1 MLSEI
6 KTAAIIALL
15 TPLIFTVPGAKA
27 ADAVWLS
34 CESNDSEKSAEKF
47 QQIFIVNPEKR
58 RIFNYENDTLLE
70 IGYNTQFSPDIVAF
84 SYAVAP
90 NSSVVTRISINRRS
104 LSMTKVTMGPK
115 EYYSCEG
122 VCSLMKPID
131 QPPPQF

>member
-1 MLSEI
+1 MLPDI
-6 KTAAIIALL
+6 KTAAAIALL
-15 TPLIFTVPGAKA
+15 TPLMFAVPSAKA

-34 CESNDSEKSAEKF
+34 CVSNDSEKSAEKF
-47 QQIFIVNPEKR
+47 QQIFKVDTGQR
-58 RIFNYENDTLLE
+58 RIFNYENDALLE
-70 IGYNTQFSPDIVAF
+70 IGYNTRFTPDTVAF
-84 SYAVAP
+84 SYSVAP

-115 EYYSCEG
+115 EYFYCEG